1 MPPAAPETFRD
12 VIPPVLTPFTEDD
25 RIDESALAE
34 VVEWFCH
41 RPVSGLFL
49 TGALGEWRYLDWSER
64 ERVFRVAIDAAKG
77 RLPVVPHIGGCNDIP
92 NILKLA
98 EAAAD
103 AGVYAVALVIP
114 DDIPEGPDPIYEHI
128 TAVARATDLPL
139 ALYDTYG
146 RGPRSVTPDLM
157 RRLLDDGMHIV
168 TMKYRALQGDDMLAM
183 VEAAEGR
190 VNVLAGAEH
199 VFLPSLAVGAVGVIG
214 GGCNIWPSVMAQVQK
229 DFHAGRHDEAIQG
242 QRRINHLLKRSST
255 VGWPL
260 AGKVIWQT
268 WGLPVQ
274 PITRAPCDNR
284 SAEAI
289 KALRQAFEPLADL
302 AG

>member
-1 MPPAAPETFRD
+1 MPSAAHELFRD
-12 VIPPVLTPFTEDD
+12 VIPPVLTPFDKD
-25 RIDESALAE
+25 KQIDEDALAA

-41 RPVSGLFL
+41 RPVKGLFL
-49 TGALGEWRYLDWSER
+49 TGALGEWRHLDWPER
-64 ERVFRVAIDAAKG
+64 ERVFRIAIEVVAG

-114 DDIPEGPDPIYEHI
+114 DDIPEGPEPIYEHI
-128 TAVARATDLPL
+128 TTVARATDLPL

-146 RGPRSVTPDLM
+146 HGPRSVTADLM
-157 RRLLDDGMHIV
+157 RRLLDDGVKIV
-168 TMKYRALQGDDMLAM
+168 TMKYRALRGDDMLAM

-214 GGCNIWPSVMAQVQK
+214 GGCNVWPSVMVKVQE

-242 QRRINHLLKRSST
+242 QRRINQLLDMTST
-255 VGWPL
+255 VSWPL
-260 AGKVIWQT
+260 AGKAIWQA
-268 WGLPVQ
+268 WGLPVE
-274 PITRAPCDNR
+274 PITRAPCELCSD
-284 SAEAI
+284 EAV
-289 KALRQAFEPLADL
+289 KALQKTFEPLADL